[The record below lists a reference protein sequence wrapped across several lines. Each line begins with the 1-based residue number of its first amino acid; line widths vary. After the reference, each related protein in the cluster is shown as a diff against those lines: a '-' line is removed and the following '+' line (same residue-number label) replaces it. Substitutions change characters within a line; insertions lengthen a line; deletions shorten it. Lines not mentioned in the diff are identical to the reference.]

1 MAGTAVLT
9 EPSFRE
15 SPVWERKITYTF
27 ASGDTTEVKYALP
40 MNGIL
45 QKIIVKCS
53 GASGAVVTATVSIDD
68 NYDNAVWTVASL
80 AESTTYT
87 YSVSEPIAGVMD
99 IGVLPNTDPLS
110 AYTVTVYLR
119 GI

>member
-1 MAGTAVLT
+1 MAGSAVLT
-9 EPSFRE
+9 SPAFRE
-15 SPVWERKITYTF
+15 APVWERIITYTF

-53 GASGAVVTATVSIDD
+53 DATAVVTATVAIDD
-68 NYDNAVWTVASL
+68 NADNEVWTVALL
-80 AESTTYT
+80 AEELTYA
-87 YSVSEPIAGVMD
+87 YSVSEPLTGVID
-99 IGVLPNTDPLS
+99 IGVLPSLNPLS

>member
-1 MAGTAVLT
+1 MAGTAALT
-9 EPSFRE
+9 EDSFKE

-45 QKIIVKCS
+45 QKIIVKC
-53 GASGAVVTATVSIDD
+53 GACTGAVVTTTVAIDD
-68 NYDNAVWTVASL
+68 NYDNEIWTVAAL

-99 IGVLPNTDPLS
+99 IGVLPSTDPLS
-110 AYTVTVYLR
+110 AFIVTVYLR

>member
-1 MAGTAVLT
+1 MAGSAELT
-9 EPSFRE
+9 TPAFRE
-15 SPVWERKITYTF
+15 SPVWERIITYTF

-45 QKIIVKCS
+45 QKIVVKCS
-53 GASGAVVTATVSIDD
+53 GASGAAVTATIVIDD
-68 NYDNAVWTVASL
+68 NADNEIWTVAAL

-87 YSVSEPIAGVMD
+87 YSVSEPLTGAID
-99 IGVLPNTDPLS
+99 IGVLPSTDPLS
-110 AYTVTVYLR
+110 AYTVTIYLR

>member
-1 MAGTAVLT
+1 MAGTAALT
-9 EPSFRE
+9 ESSFKE

-27 ASGDTTEVKYALP
+27 ASGDADEVKYELP

-45 QKIIVKCS
+45 QKIIVKC
-53 GASGAVVTATVSIDD
+53 GPCTGAVVTTTVAIDD
-68 NYDNAVWTVASL
+68 NYDNEVWTVAAL

-99 IGVLPNTDPLS
+99 IGVSPSTDPLS
-110 AYTVTVYLR
+110 AFIVTVYLR

>member
-15 SPVWERKITYTF
+15 SPVWKRKITFTF
-27 ASGDTTEVKYALP
+27 ASGDDGEVKYALP

-45 QKIIVKCS
+45 QKIIVLVT
-53 GASGAVVTATVSIDD
+53 GAGVTATVAIDD
-68 NYDNAVWTVASL
+68 TYDNEIFTVDTLAVSATP
-80 AESTTYT
+80 YK
-87 YSVSEPIAGVMD
+87 YSVSEPFAGVID
-99 IGVLPNTDPLS
+99 IGVTPSGDPGG
-110 AYTVTVYLR
+110 AWVVTVYLR

>member
-15 SPVWERKITYTF
+15 SPVWERTITYTF
-27 ASGDTTEVKYALP
+27 ASGDTDEVKYALP

-45 QKIIVKCS
+45 QKIIVKC
-53 GASGAVVTATVSIDD
+53 GANTANATTTVAIDD
-68 NYDNAVWTVASL
+68 NSDNEIWKVAAL
-80 AESTTYT
+80 AYEDTHT
-87 YSVSEPIAGVMD
+87 YSVSEPIKGVMD
-99 IGVLPNTDPLS
+99 IGVLPSADPTS
-110 AYTVTVYLR
+110 AFIVTVYLR

>member
-9 EPSFRE
+9 SPVFRE
-15 SPVWERKITYTF
+15 APVWERIITYTF
-27 ASGDTTEVKYALP
+27 ASGDTAEVKYALP

-45 QKIIVKCS
+45 QKITAVCS
-53 GASGAVVTATVSIDD
+53 AASGAVVTATVAIDD
-68 NYDNAVWTVASL
+68 NADNEIFSKASL

-87 YSVSEPIAGVMD
+87 YDVWEALTGVID
-99 IGVLPNTDPLS
+99 IGVTPSTDPLS